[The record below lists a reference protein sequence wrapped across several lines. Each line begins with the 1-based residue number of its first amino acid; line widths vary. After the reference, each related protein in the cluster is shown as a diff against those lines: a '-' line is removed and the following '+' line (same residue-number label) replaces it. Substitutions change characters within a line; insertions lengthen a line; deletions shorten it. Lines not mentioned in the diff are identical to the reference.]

1 VTKVDLSFLGSVAK
15 PTRYTGGEVNEVR
28 KTERE
33 GLLHVA
39 LCFPDLYEIGMS
51 YMGLSILYAA
61 VNAREDA
68 WAERVFM
75 PAPDM
80 RAALEARGLPLY
92 GLESKRP
99 LAEFDVLGFTLQFEL
114 TYTNILHVLSLGGLP
129 WRSSDRDGR
138 HPLVIAGGPCAVN
151 PEPLAP
157 FVDAFF
163 IGDGEE
169 GFGEVLDV
177 VRRTEGRPRPE
188 VLRALAAVEGVY
200 VPALYRTEVDG
211 LSGLE
216 VVAGPAVE
224 GAPFPVRRRIL
235 WDLDRTPFPAEVLV
249 PHHEVVHDRFS
260 MEIARGCA
268 VGCRFCQAGYIYR
281 PARERS
287 PEAVRAAIR
296 EGLAATGFN
305 EVSLLSLNAG
315 EYDGIETLV
324 TAVAEEGKSQS
335 VGVSMPSLRVPALT
349 PELVAALGAG
359 RKSGFTLAPE
369 AGSQRLRDVI
379 SKQVTEEQIARAAK
393 VVFGGGWDL
402 VKLYFM
408 IGLPTET
415 QEDLEGIVRLGRLV
429 VDKAKEAGCKR
440 PRVNLSTSS
449 FVPKPFTPFQWAAMD
464 APEVLLSKQE
474 FLKKSLGRPVAYRW
488 HDVGASSVE
497 AVLSLGDRRAARA
510 LEEAARLGC
519 AMDGWT
525 EHFRLDLWQEAF
537 RRAELDPQFLVNR
550 PRPKEGRLPW
560 DHLEVGV
567 TKAFLWRE
575 WEKALAAQPTDKC
588 GAESCYGCGYFAK
601 RCVAGE
607 FGRPSADAAT
617 STPHASPLT
626 PHEGEPSHLTPPE
639 EIPASRFRMR
649 FSKTGEARFLGHL
662 DLVDV
667 LVRSFRRAGV
677 KLAYSQGFHPM
688 PKVEL
693 PAPLPLGVEGVD
705 EPMEFEAALPE
716 PEACLASLRRA
727 LPAGLAVLALGPV
740 PPGAPKL
747 SALILHE
754 YAVGAGRLTPDEAA
768 ALRSRAEEFLAAP
781 TWPVTRES
789 KGKIRTLDLR
799 LRVKGLSWEGKAL
812 RVAMET
818 GGFMDLVAA
827 LVPGPERERLALSRT
842 RLTAP

>member
-1 VTKVDLSFLGSVAK
+1 VTRVDLSFLGSVAK

-28 KTERE
+28 KEERE

-61 VNAREDA
+61 VNDREDA

-99 LAEFDVLGFTLQFEL
+99 LGEFDVLGFTLQFEL
-114 TYTNILHVLSLGGLP
+114 TYTNILHILSLGGLP
-129 WRSSDRDGR
+129 WRACDRDGR

-169 GFGEVLDV
+169 GFGELLDV
-177 VRRTEGRPRPE
+177 VRETKGRPRPE
-188 VLRALAAVEGVY
+188 VLKALAAVEGVY
-200 VPALYRTEVDG
+200 VPALYRTEVDAV
-211 LSGLE
+211 SGLE

-235 WDLDRTPFPAEVLV
+235 WDLDETPFPARVLV

-281 PARERS
+281 PTRERS
-287 PEAVRAAIR
+287 PGAIRSAIR
-296 EGLAATGFN
+296 EGLVATGFN

-315 EYDGIETLV
+315 EYEGIETLV

-349 PELVAALGAG
+349 PELVASLGAG

-369 AGSQRLRDVI
+369 AGSQRMRDVI
-379 SKQVTEEQIARAAK
+379 SKQVTEAQIAHAAK

-464 APEVLLSKQE
+464 MPEALLAKQE
-474 FLKKSLGRPVAYRW
+474 YLKKSLNRPVAYKW
-488 HDVGASSVE
+488 HDVGASWVE
-497 AVLSLGDRRAARA
+497 ALFSLGDRRAARA

-525 EHFRLDLWQEAF
+525 EHFRLDLWTEAF
-537 RRAELDPQFLVNR
+537 RRAGLDPALVVNQ

-567 TKAFLWRE
+567 TKTFLWRE
-575 WEKALAAQPTDKC
+575 WEKAQAGEPTEKC
-588 GAESCYGCGYFAK
+588 GAEACYGCGFFAK

-607 FGRPSADAAT
+607 FQKPRSAGPERAPD
-617 STPHASPLT
+617 ASPLT
-626 PHEGEPSHLTPPE
+626 PHEGEPAPLAAPE
-639 EIPASRFRMR
+639 AIPAARYRMR

-693 PAPLPLGVEGVD
+693 PSPLPLGVEGVD
-705 EPMEFEAALPE
+705 EPMEFEAAISE
-716 PEACLASLRRA
+716 PEACLSSLRRA
-727 LPAGLAVLALGPV
+727 LPAGLAVLSLDPV
-740 PPGAPKL
+740 SPGAPKL
-747 SALILHE
+747 SALTLHE
-754 YAVGAGRLTPDEAA
+754 YAVDAARLAPGELAS
-768 ALRSRAEEFLAAP
+768 LRARGEEFLGAP

-789 KGKIRTLDLR
+789 KGKSRTLDLR
-799 LRVKGLSWEGKAL
+799 PRVRSLVWEGPVLRVGL
-812 RVAMET
+812 ET
-818 GGFMDLVAA
+818 GGFMDLLAA
-827 LVPGPERERLALSRT
+827 LVPGPERERLGLARVGLRT
-842 RLTAP
+842 L